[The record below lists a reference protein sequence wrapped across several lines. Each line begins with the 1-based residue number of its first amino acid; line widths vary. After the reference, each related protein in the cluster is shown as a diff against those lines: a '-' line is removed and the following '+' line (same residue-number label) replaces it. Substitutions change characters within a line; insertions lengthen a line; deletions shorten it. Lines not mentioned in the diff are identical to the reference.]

1 MSDNDHFPPSDDE
14 VVSRGSSVST
24 EFLDEYN
31 QLLQY
36 ATILPSLNPNL
47 QQAQEMEVQ
56 MELERAGQVKKN
68 NGQDSQS
75 KPGLLG
81 YPASQISISKTDS
94 VLVEKIKS
102 ENNLNKIKKSR
113 EKPSNLDKF
122 RCESVEVE
130 TKKEQEGEEDECELL
145 TKALSDLNI
154 CATNQKSNNP
164 TKLYSNANN
173 CTDSLKYLDQLAS
186 EMKNRVSE
194 EINQKL
200 SNQAQAHKIQLKKL
214 NQDFTEKLDKLL
226 STLTSA
232 ETEIEN
238 LTSNVD
244 QKEIIVE
251 NLLFHLQKL
260 KHDYNLRRIILKWK
274 SYVADSKVEKFL
286 EKLAIAHRN
295 RKIMTKA
302 FRSWHL
308 SIQEERA
315 ERIKVHC
322 KLKAEKV
329 LRIQEKSYNDRIDA
343 MNKRIGELETE
354 NQNLKNKNATF
365 QKNLKIA
372 FSKTKQVL
380 NLETMKILAD
390 SKAGSKVDLTE
401 LEKMSL
407 FALDNFENDNQND
420 QSLPFPSSKVLNGKA
435 ATKPVKNRKKKASS
449 KKVTKT
455 VEIGTQASKFWVER
469 L

>member
-14 VVSRGSSVST
+14 IVSRGSSVST

-47 QQAQEMEVQ
+47 QQAQEMEIQ
-56 MELERAGQVKKN
+56 MELERAGQIKKN
-68 NGQDSQS
+68 NGLDSQS
-75 KPGLLG
+75 KPGLVRE
-81 YPASQISISKTDS
+81 PASQLSISKTDS

-102 ENNLNKIKKSR
+102 ENNLNKIKRSR
-113 EKPSNLDKF
+113 EKPSNLEKF
-122 RCESVEVE
+122 RCESVEME
-130 TKKEQEGEEDECELL
+130 TKKEEGEEDECESL

-154 CATNQKSNNP
+154 CAANQKPNNQ
-164 TKLYSNANN
+164 ANN
-173 CTDSLKYLDQLAS
+173 CTDSLKYLDRLAS
-186 EMKNRVSE
+186 EMKDRVTE

-200 SNQAQAHKIQLKKL
+200 SNQAQTHKVQLKKL

-260 KHDYNLRRIILKWK
+260 KYDYNLRRIILKWK
-274 SYVADSKVEKFL
+274 SYVTDSKVEKFL

-343 MNKRIGELETE
+343 MNKRIGELEAE

-380 NLETMKILAD
+380 NLETMRILAD
-390 SKAGSKVDLTE
+390 SKAGSKIELSE

-407 FALDNFENDNQND
+407 FAMDNLENDDQTGQN
-420 QSLPFPSSKVLNGKA
+420 LPFPSSKVQNGKS
-435 ATKPVKNRKKKASS
+435 ATISVKNRKKKASS
-449 KKVTKT
+449 KKVRKT
-455 VEIGTQASKFWVER
+455 IETGTQASKFWVER